1 MRKENKKKT
10 FIIAILFFFLI
21 VVVSITIIIIIPT
34 GPKTPTFIVENLD
47 VSPREVDPGENV
59 YIIID
64 IANTTNID
72 GICVAELK
80 INGILEQTARVVLK
94 GQEKKT
100 VTFTVVKNDPGT
112 YSIEVNGEVDTFKV
126 RRPAEFRIENL
137 EIDPEKVKPA
147 EIVNISVDVANE
159 GEREGTC
166 TLNLWIDNV
175 LETIKNELLP
185 GGTSVTVTFEVA
197 REEPRTYEV
206 KVSCPT
212 GSLTGSFT
220 VEEPTSWWPILFGIA
235 IIIVILIILVVNV
248 AVLSRRRR

>member
-1 MRKENKKKT
+1 MREENKKKT
-10 FIIAILFFFLI
+10 FVIAILLFFLI
-21 VVVSITIIIIIPT
+21 VVVSITIIIIIPP

-59 YIIID
+59 YILID

-72 GICVAELK
+72 GIGVVELR

-100 VTFTVVKNDPGT
+100 VTFTIVKNDPGT
-112 YSIEVNGEVDTFKV
+112 YSIEVDGEVDTFKV
-126 RRPAEFRIENL
+126 WRPAEFRIENL

-159 GEREGTC
+159 GEREGTY

-175 LETIKNELLP
+175 LENIKNELLP
-185 GGTSVTVTFEVA
+185 GGTSETVTFEVA
-197 REEPRTYEV
+197 REEPKTYEV
-206 KVSCPT
+206 KVSWST
-212 GSLTGSFT
+212 GSLTGSFI
-220 VEEPTSWWPILFGIA
+220 VDGPTSWWPILLGIA
-235 IIIVILIILVVNV
+235 IVILIILVAIVV
-248 AVLSRRRR
+248 VHSKRRR

>member
-1 MRKENKKKT
+1 MREENKKKT
-10 FIIAILFFFLI
+10 FIIAILLFFLI
-21 VVVSITIIIIIPT
+21 VVVSITIIIIIPP

-59 YIIID
+59 YILID

-72 GICVAELK
+72 GIGVVELR

-100 VTFTVVKNDPGT
+100 VTFTIVKNDPGT
-112 YSIEVNGEVDTFKV
+112 YSIEVDGEVDTFKV
-126 RRPAEFRIENL
+126 WRPAEFMIENL

-159 GEREGTC
+159 GEREGTY

-185 GGTSVTVTFEVA
+185 GRTSETATFEVA
-197 REEPRTYEV
+197 REEPKTYEV
-206 KVSCPT
+206 TVSWST

-220 VEEPTSWWPILFGIA
+220 VEGPTSWWPILLGIA
-235 IIIVILIILVVNV
+235 IVILIILVAIVV
-248 AVLSRRRR
+248 VHSKRRR